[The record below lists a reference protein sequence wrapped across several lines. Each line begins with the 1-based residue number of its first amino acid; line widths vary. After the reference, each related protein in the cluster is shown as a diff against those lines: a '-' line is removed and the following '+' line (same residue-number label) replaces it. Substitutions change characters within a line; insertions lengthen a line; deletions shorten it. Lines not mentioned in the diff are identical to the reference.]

1 MKTTKVITVFAADAN
16 VRHIVVH
23 IIMLTV
29 NLKKTERKTQH
40 WTTNTGT
47 LGAEKNTTVSQ
58 STKSRNVQQ
67 FKYNSFKIIQNT
79 PCAKKW
85 TTN

>member
-29 NLKKTERKTQH
+29 NLKKNRKESTTLNYIRLYKATQQYI
-40 WTTNTGT
+40 
-47 LGAEKNTTVSQ
+47 LL
-58 STKSRNVQQ
+58 
-67 FKYNSFKIIQNT
+67 QNT
-79 PCAKKW
+79 KHRIQSNMTEMHSAELHSE
-85 TTN
+85 